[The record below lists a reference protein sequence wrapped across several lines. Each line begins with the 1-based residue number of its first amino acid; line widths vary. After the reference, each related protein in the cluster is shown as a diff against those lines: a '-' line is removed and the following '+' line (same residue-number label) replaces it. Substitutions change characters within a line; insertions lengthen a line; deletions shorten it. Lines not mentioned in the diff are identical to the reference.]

1 MSIHVEIRIRH
12 IDLWQIW
19 WSVVKFFGKQIFFTT
34 DISHT
39 FCRST
44 TKFVRVRG
52 LAKRNLF
59 SKFHELFSRDPVHD
73 TMQRH
78 ASVLY
83 WYTCKVVFRQLPM
96 FVDSF
101 SVLSIHCVAR
111 GLGTSFLYKCLTSRG
126 GSLRQHDLLVAQLT
140 AVSLYFT
147 VGRPLPFK
155 ITPSYEGILA
165 PV

>member
-165 PV
+165 AV